1 MLYSA
6 LAHRSWR
13 PASSLE
19 SVEKPAGEPYV
30 VVRERHPSKGELAE
44 EHAIER
50 GELVGGVVQQR
61 EDEGIQR
68 GRAFV
73 G

>member
-1 MLYSA
+1 
-6 LAHRSWR
+6 
-13 PASSLE
+13 
-19 SVEKPAGEPYV
+19 VEKPAGEPYV